1 MVKETAQ
8 AAPEAKK
15 EGGAAPKAKKPKGGG
30 DDSVPGM
37 AETKSKKK
45 EWTLDRLMK
54 AARRFDTEDS
64 WKAGAPSSYKAAAA
78 KGMVGQCIGHMRKGR
93 VAGRHTA

>member
-15 EGGAAPKAKKPKGGG
+15 EGGSAAPKAKKPKGG

-37 AETKSKKK
+37 AENKPKKK

-54 AARRFDTEDS
+54 AARRFDNENA
-64 WKAGAPSSYKAAAA
+64 WKMGAPSSYKAAEA
-78 KGMVGQCIGHMRKGR
+78 KGMVAQCVGHMRKGR
-93 VAGRHTA
+93 TSGRHTA

>member
-15 EGGAAPKAKKPKGGG
+15 EGGSAAPKAKKPKGG

-37 AETKSKKK
+37 AENKAKKK

-54 AARRFDTEDS
+54 TARRFETEDA
-64 WKAGAPSSYKAAAA
+64 WKMGAPSSYKAAVA
-78 KGMVGQCIGHMRKGR
+78 KGMIAQCVGHMRKGR
-93 VAGRHTA
+93 TGGRHTA